1 MIPLTQKTNNDPNE
15 TVFRNKAL
23 EGSPKMVKTPKV
35 ETIHKHITNS
45 EKDEKEQ
52 EEQYDHQRFFLLI
65 SQIAQNN
72 CQNEQQP
79 DTNNEFSIHNI
90 EEDNNEVINNKNDI
104 NNFITESMMGDNLTK
119 ETMEKSIGDP
129 LSESI
134 CRIVKEKKDNIKI
147 KQSVVKEMRG
157 QKCNQSQIDLTM
169 GKINEII
176 EYTKKNK
183 I

>member
-1 MIPLTQKTNNDPNE
+1 
-15 TVFRNKAL
+15 
-23 EGSPKMVKTPKV
+23 
-35 ETIHKHITNS
+35 
-45 EKDEKEQ
+45 
-52 EEQYDHQRFFLLI
+52 
-65 SQIAQNN
+65 
-72 CQNEQQP
+72 
-79 DTNNEFSIHNI
+79 
-90 EEDNNEVINNKNDI
+90 
-104 NNFITESMMGDNLTK
+104 MMGDNLTK

-129 LSESI
+129 LSI

>member
-1 MIPLTQKTNNDPNE
+1 
-15 TVFRNKAL
+15 
-23 EGSPKMVKTPKV
+23 
-35 ETIHKHITNS
+35 
-45 EKDEKEQ
+45 
-52 EEQYDHQRFFLLI
+52 
-65 SQIAQNN
+65 
-72 CQNEQQP
+72 
-79 DTNNEFSIHNI
+79 
-90 EEDNNEVINNKNDI
+90 
-104 NNFITESMMGDNLTK
+104 MMGDHLTK

-129 LSESI
+129 L

>member
-1 MIPLTQKTNNDPNE
+1 MKFVEPDIIIKKTKSTNDKIPMIPLTQKTNNDPNE
-15 TVFRNKAL
+15 KVFLDKAL

-90 EEDNNEVINNKNDI
+90 EEDNNEVINNTNDI

-147 KQSVVKEMRG
+147 KQSVAIRE
-157 QKCNQSQIDLTM
+157 
-169 GKINEII
+169 
-176 EYTKKNK
+176 
-183 I
+183 